1 MTSALHALHLWDLQH
16 FVVIIKT
23 SSPPSNSKA
32 WFVFINFQISD
43 TYLMDMGLDINL
55 LGHLMAMFT
64 HNFCWNLMIFC
75 LEQVDF
81 LQHVCIDFL
90 VLFTN
95 VLGISFSFST
105 WRPPKFVCSGT
116 CGLARWIDPRLVYEF
131 FNSYDPQMLNYSQF
145 SLRCWFCKFFGYEYR
160 QAWSSFC
167 LCSVM
172 LPNESTPFFS
182 RNSS

>member
-1 MTSALHALHLWDLQH
+1 MNISGRDKVYVAALPFRATTEPFQSATSALHALHLWDLQH
-16 FVVIIKT
+16 FIVIIKT

-95 VLGISFSFST
+95 VLGISFSFS
-105 WRPPKFVCSGT
+105 
-116 CGLARWIDPRLVYEF
+116 
-131 FNSYDPQMLNYSQF
+131 N
-145 SLRCWFCKFFGYEYR
+145 
-160 QAWSSFC
+160 
-167 LCSVM
+167 
-172 LPNESTPFFS
+172 
-182 RNSS
+182 